1 MDKLKNL
8 TIMQMALILGGALF
22 LRKVLNTKVAIV
34 GKNESD
40 TDSVLSALVPNENA
54 DLINEFE
61 TVKSDTVL
69 PLMAS
74 QTLEIKTPFN
84 SPEMQENQVINNYN
98 NAVTPFTN
106 EYFK

>member
-8 TIMQMALILGGALF
+8 TIMQMALILGGALL

-54 DLINEFE
+54 DLSKEFE
-61 TVKSDTVL
+61 TVKSETVL

-74 QTLEIKTPFN
+74 QTVEIKTPFN
-84 SPEMQENQVINNYN
+84 SPEITLGGE
-98 NAVTPFTN
+98 TSRFTN